1 MILLTSP
8 NFSGANVNE
17 QSETICV
24 KNTLANTLDT
34 TKTMTGTAPATNQT
48 SDNNSITAKQLDSGN
63 SNTILVNNKSLRYG
77 GFPRLQEFSFIYYVL
92 FNRTVLTLMISLH
105 LNQYILYS
113 AKDRSY
119 SRIAKFEEKR

>member
-1 MILLTSP
+1 
-8 NFSGANVNE
+8 
-17 QSETICV
+17 
-24 KNTLANTLDT
+24 
-34 TKTMTGTAPATNQT
+34 MTGTASATNQT
-48 SDNNSITAKQLDSGN
+48 SDNNAVTAKQLDSVN